1 MLRVF
6 AILAMCLSVCAAGK
20 AQSTNDEIHLRA
32 IVQALVPLSSFSGQ
46 VTPVDF
52 DPRFAL
58 TLHVESAVPAVANF
72 AEGAVITLA
81 IHSPSLLFAKEPT
94 KGEAYDF
101 VLYRKIQK
109 GKAKFFGLRV
119 RKADQTGQLPSG
131 CQLRTCG

>member
-1 MLRVF
+1 MFRVF
-6 AILAMCLSVCAAGK
+6 AILALSLSACAAGK
-20 AQSTNDEIHLRA
+20 PQSTDDEIHLRA

-46 VTPVDF
+46 VIPVDS

-72 AEGAVITLA
+72 AEGAVVTLA
-81 IHSPSLLFAKEPT
+81 IHSSSLLFAKGPT

-101 VLYRKIQK
+101 VLYRKLEK

-119 RKADQTGQLPSG
+119 RKADQTGQLPNA
-131 CQLRTCG
+131 CQLRSCG